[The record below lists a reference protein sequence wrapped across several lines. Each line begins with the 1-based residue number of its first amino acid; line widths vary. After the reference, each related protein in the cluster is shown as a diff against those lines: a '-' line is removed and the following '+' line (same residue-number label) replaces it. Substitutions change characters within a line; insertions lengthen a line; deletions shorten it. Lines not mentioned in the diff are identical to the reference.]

1 MQVRKALVVAAVL
14 VLAVPA
20 AAQWTSDKPPVLQPE
35 DYPPEMPED
44 AKTPPP
50 APEAPPPEAAP
61 PPSDMPESN
70 SGPLALPAPVEV
82 DTLGRA
88 EGLPAGTLDDASG
101 GLGEHLWSGSARSK
115 AEDLLKRAPLAS
127 ADPLFRDL
135 TRRVILTKA
144 GAPAGGAKR
153 AFIGLRIEKLLD
165 GGLVADAGAL
175 AAQASVPGDDDFAR
189 LQAGAL
195 LLANRSQDVC
205 GEATATR
212 QTSGEL
218 FWMQLRAFCAALSG
232 DTATAELTE
241 AVMAAQGLNDKAYK
255 ILSDDVLQHQSL
267 PPGVIAH
274 PSEMHVYL
282 LQQAGLPIPEAL
294 AKSMGTA
301 VNLLV
306 MRDPRQTPRARFEA
320 AERVAATG
328 AASAADLKQVANA
341 QDLPLS
347 RVANAGA
354 DAPALPFFMGQ
365 VLLHR
370 AAAIETRPEEKERL
384 LLEAL
389 DLGSKAGLAPL
400 GAALQADVLAT
411 LKPAPGNPQARAFAR
426 ALLLAGRPDAA
437 ARWTGNDAVMRVIAA
452 YAAQDPAKTVAVQR
466 DVAAFA
472 ADLAKPEA
480 DADRSTKVLLLGL
493 ADELGW
499 PLPENVK
506 AQAAILSTQA
516 WDGVHPGPGSLRTL
530 QEIAANPQ
538 RRGEAILLLLDTVRS
553 IGLADLAPEATI
565 EMVRLLQTMNQAE
578 AARALALEALAQFV
592 PPPLPPPPAPAAA
605 P

>member
-1 MQVRKALVVAAVL
+1 MQIRKALVVAAVL
-14 VLAVPA
+14 ALAVPA
-20 AAQWTSDKPPVLQPE
+20 AAQWTSDKPPVLEPE

-50 APEAPPPEAAP
+50 VPEAPPPESAP
-61 PPSDMPESN
+61 LPEVN
-70 SGPLALPAPVEV
+70 SGPPALPAPVEV

-88 EGLPAGTLDDASG
+88 EGLPAGTLDDTNG
-101 GLGEHLWSGSARSK
+101 GLGEHLWSGTARAK

-127 ADPLFRDL
+127 VDPVFRDL
-135 TRRVILTKA
+135 TRRVLLTKA

-205 GEATATR
+205 GEVTATR
-212 QTSGEL
+212 QASGEL
-218 FWMQLRAFCAALSG
+218 FWMQLRAFCAALAG
-232 DTATAELTE
+232 DTATADLTN

-255 ILSDDVLQHQSL
+255 ILSEDVLNHQSL
-267 PPGVIAH
+267 PPGAIAH

-282 LQQAGLPIPEAL
+282 LQQAGLPLPDAL

-320 AERVAATG
+320 AERIVATG
-328 AASAADLKQVANA
+328 AASAAELKQVANA

-354 DAPALPFFMGQ
+354 DAPKLPFFMGQ

-370 AAAIETRPEEKERL
+370 AAAIEARPEEKERL
-384 LLEAL
+384 VLEAL
-389 DLGSKAGLAPL
+389 ELGGKAGMAPL
-400 GAALQADVLAT
+400 SAALQADVIAT
-411 LKPAPGNPQARAFAR
+411 LKPAPGNPHARAFAR

-437 ARWTGNDAVMRVIAA
+437 ARWTANDAMMRVIAA
-452 YAAQDPAKTVAVQR
+452 YATQDPAKIAAVQR
-466 DVAAFA
+466 DVTAFA
-472 ADLAKPEA
+472 ADLAKPDP
-480 DADRSTKVLLLGL
+480 DADRSYKALLLGL
-493 ADELGW
+493 ADVLGW
-499 PLPENVK
+499 PLPEKVK
-506 AQAAILSTQA
+506 AQAAILSTQQ
-516 WDGVHPGPGSLRTL
+516 WDGVHPGPGTLRTL

-538 RRGEAILLLLDTVRS
+538 RRGEAILLLLDTMRS
-553 IGLADLAPEATI
+553 IGLADLAPEATV
-565 EMVRLLQTMNQAE
+565 EMVRLLQAMNQGD

-592 PPPLPPPPAPAAA
+592 PPPLPPAPAP
-605 P
+605 